1 MSTLRHT
8 LSLAF
13 FVLATTASGCGG
25 PLTLTANGTQ
35 RDPGAEARIEV
46 SDLPGGNHLLTLT
59 LQHLTPP
66 ERLGSGNTTFLAWIR
81 PPSGAAILAGQ
92 LGYAPDARQGTV
104 TMTTPLQRFT
114 VLVTAEPTPNS
125 SAPSDFVVVSADLV
139 L

>member
-1 MSTLRHT
+1 MSTLRST
-8 LSLAF
+8 LALAF
-13 FVLATTASGCGG
+13 FVLAASVAGCGG

-59 LQHLTPP
+59 VQHLTPP
-66 ERLGSGNTTFLAWIR
+66 ERLGAGNTAFLVWIR
-81 PPSGAAILAGQ
+81 PPSGAAILASQ
-92 LGYAPDARQGTV
+92 LGYAPDARQGTA

-114 VLVTAEPTPNS
+114 VLVTAESTPNS
-125 SAPSDFVVVSADLV
+125 TVPSDFVVLSEDLT